1 MDALI
6 FKTLREISAE
16 QDEAKKAQM
25 KADSNAELAVH
36 FKAHPSDLEEL
47 GFELL
52 NIAWSDAMQSDIV
65 PQLIEVKS
73 IGLGDVD
80 WVDEDLRGQR
90 AYWQGKGGQI
100 LSDVIRYE
108 RAFMPREELVTALDF
123 HQDEI
128 ALDFWGTFDRNVNQA
143 QEKLRQLPAQRLVE
157 LVRASITAA
166 TNGGIYYGTFAANT
180 LTAAQMDSVID
191 QVAAR
196 SGGQLSIVG
205 TRIAVRYFSLIGMQ
219 FGFNVQERIFET
231 GQVGLYK
238 GYPVVQIENF
248 QDFAGNFVL
257 PNNELWLVGRNA
269 GRLTFYGD
277 TAKVQQLR
285 LPSFYTRWETARDAG
300 MLLYGAH
307 RGRIGRVV
315 LT

>member
-1 MDALI
+1 MDAQV
-6 FKTLREISAE
+6 FKTLRAIAAE
-16 QDEAKKAQM
+16 KDDAKKAQL
-25 KADSNAELAVH
+25 KADSNVELARH
-36 FKAHPSDLEEL
+36 FKAHPTDLEEL

-52 NIAWSDAMQSDIV
+52 NIAWSDAMDNDVV
-65 PQLIEVKS
+65 PQLIEVKTV
-73 IGLGDVD
+73 GLGDTD
-80 WVDEDLRGQR
+80 YVDEDLRGQR

-108 RAFMPREELVTALDF
+108 RAFMPREEMVTALDF

-143 QEKLRQLPAQRLVE
+143 QEKLRQLPVQRLVE

-166 TNGGIYYGTFAANT
+166 TNGGIYYGSFAVGT
-180 LTAAQMDSVID
+180 LTADQVDSVID

-196 SGGQLSIVG
+196 TGGSLSIVG
-205 TRIAVRYFSLIGMQ
+205 TRIAARYLATIGMQ
-219 FGFNVQERIFET
+219 FGPNVQERIFNT
-231 GQVGLYK
+231 GQVGIYK

-248 QDFAGNFVL
+248 EDFGGNLVL

-300 MLLYGAH
+300 MLLYGAN
-307 RGRIGRVV
+307 RGRIGRIV